1 MTIRERVAH
10 LLKAWPKI
18 YPTAHCE
25 LDFHTPL
32 QLLVATILSAQST
45 DKRVNI
51 VTPALFRKYRT
62 AQNYVDAPLT
72 ELENAIKSTGFFRN
86 KAKSI
91 RGAMRDIVQKHCG
104 KVPETMAE
112 LCALP
117 GVGRKTANE

>member
-1 MTIRERVAH
+1 MTIRERVAR

-25 LDFHTPL
+25 LDFRNPL

-62 AQNYVDAPLT
+62 AKNYADAPLP
-72 ELENAIKSTGFFRN
+72 ELENVIKSTGFYRN

-91 RGAMRDIVQKHCG
+91 RDRSPWI
-104 KVPETMAE
+104 
-112 LCALP
+112 
-117 GVGRKTANE
+117 